1 MDQPILARECQRCR
15 NPAGKEQ
22 AKMLSMRRRRVS
34 PPRVGQHHV
43 AAAAVAAADADADL
57 AGSKARELVAQVA
70 NMHMDS
76 ERQEGRIAELEG
88 R

>member
-1 MDQPILARECQRCR
+1 M
-15 NPAGKEQ
+15 
-22 AKMLSMRRRRVS
+22 
-34 PPRVGQHHV
+34 GQHHV
-43 AAAAVAAADADADL
+43 AAAAVAAADDADL
-57 AGSKARELVAQVA
+57 AGSKARELVAQFA